1 VAQFGSADALG
12 ALGRRFESCHPDHK
26 THFMKMQE
34 ISELESFTVEEF
46 QSDFDNLM
54 ERIESGESFII
65 TSEHG
70 SAVMVPYKEVVQVF
84 EDCGV
89 SDDIIHIHTDH
100 EEGS

>member
-1 VAQFGSADALG
+1 MDQ
-12 ALGRRFESCHPDHK
+12 
-26 THFMKMQE
+26 
-34 ISELESFTVEEF
+34 LETFTIEEF

-54 ERIESGESFII
+54 NRVEQGESFII

-70 SAVMVPYKEVVQVF
+70 DAVMVPYKEVVQVF

-89 SDDIIHIHTDH
+89 SDDIIRIHTDH

>member
-1 VAQFGSADALG
+1 MVEQALWERQAVGSN
-12 ALGRRFESCHPDHK
+12 PIVPTHK

>member
-1 VAQFGSADALG
+1 MVERRLWEADVVGSN
-12 ALGRRFESCHPDHK
+12 PITPTHK

-34 ISELESFTVEEF
+34 ISELQSFTVEEF

-54 ERIESGESFII
+54 NRVEQGESFII

-70 SAVMVPYKEVVQVF
+70 SAIMVPYKEVVQVF
-84 EDCGV
+84 EESGV
-89 SDDIIHIHTDH
+89 SEDIIRIHTDH

>member
-1 VAQFGSADALG
+1 MVAHLFWEQRVVGSN
-12 ALGRRFESCHPDHK
+12 PITPTHK

-34 ISELESFTVEEF
+34 ISELQSFTVEEF

-54 ERIESGESFII
+54 NRVEQGESFII

-70 SAVMVPYKEVVQVF
+70 EAVMVPYKEVVQVF
-84 EDCGV
+84 EECGV
-89 SDDIIHIHTDH
+89 SDDIIRIHTDH

>member
-1 VAQFGSADALG
+1 MVEHSLWERDVAGSN
-12 ALGRRFESCHPDHK
+12 PVIPTHK

-34 ISELESFTVEEF
+34 ISELQSFTVEEF

-54 ERIESGESFII
+54 DRVEQGESFII

-70 SAVMVPYKEVVQVF
+70 NAVMVPYKEVVQVF
-84 EDCGV
+84 EESGV
-89 SDDIIHIHTDH
+89 SEDIIRIYTDH

>member
-1 VAQFGSADALG
+1 LVEHSLWEREVAGSN
-12 ALGRRFESCHPDHK
+12 PVTPTHK

>member
-1 VAQFGSADALG
+1 
-12 ALGRRFESCHPDHK
+12 
-26 THFMKMQE
+26 
-34 ISELESFTVEEF
+34 
-46 QSDFDNLM
+46 M

-70 SAVMVPYKEVVQVF
+70 SVVMVPYKEVVQVF

-89 SDDIIHIHTDH
+89 SEDIIRIHTDH